1 LEARRRFVRHRQH
14 DVKSSMNIVVSNV
27 SGAARR
33 LQPRSVQGDVHLGFK
48 AGVGG
53 SMKRFVV
60 GMTAAALLVSTAHTA
75 MAQAKT
81 IRSEMRT
88 ETATVESIAPDTRTI
103 TLKRPDGTFVS
114 VVAGP
119 EIKRFAEIKV
129 GDTVNARYYENVVI
143 RVKQPGE
150 SEEVS
155 RVQGTTGSE
164 QVLPGG
170 TKAKQRTITATISA
184 VDMNTPSITFT
195 GPNGWK
201 YTSKVQDTEAL
212 AKVKVGDKVDI
223 VWTEAMLVSLE
234 RGK

>member
-1 LEARRRFVRHRQH
+1 
-14 DVKSSMNIVVSNV
+14 
-27 SGAARR
+27 
-33 LQPRSVQGDVHLGFK
+33 
-48 AGVGG
+48 
-53 SMKRFVV
+53 MKRFVV
-60 GMTAAALLVSTAHTA
+60 GMIAAALLVSTAHTA

-170 TKAKQRTITATISA
+170 TKAKQRTITATISG